1 MARNFSVGTFSVGAQ
16 CALRGLSSLTKPG
29 IRQYVVIPLLI
40 NTLVFTGALW
50 WATTALAP
58 LIGGWVEAATAW
70 LPDWLNWL
78 ASILVALLWLIFGAG
93 ALVAVFYTFSTIANL
108 LASPFNGLLAEKV
121 EHLHTGT
128 VSDTGISIWREIAVA
143 PAQEIRKMLYFLV
156 WAIPFLILFLIPGI
170 NIAAPFLWAAFSAW
184 MLSLQYVDYPLG
196 NRGLRF
202 VEQRAM
208 MRNNRQLSLGF
219 GAVVLVLTMIPVVN
233 FVAMPAAVIGATYL
247 ALDHLRN

>member
-1 MARNFSVGTFSVGAQ
+1 
-16 CALRGLSSLTKPG
+16 
-29 IRQYVVIPLLI
+29 
-40 NTLVFTGALW
+40 
-50 WATTALAP
+50 
-58 LIGGWVEAATAW
+58 
-70 LPDWLNWL
+70 
-78 ASILVALLWLIFGAG
+78 
-93 ALVAVFYTFSTIANL
+93 